1 VTLVFREFDQAAL
14 DRQYN
19 NQANVDD
26 PRRYLDWYAPASE
39 AARARVAH
47 LADVAYGHLPEQKL
61 DIFMPPGHSRSDR
74 RPVVAFLHGGAW
86 RALGLKGSS
95 FPAATFTE
103 RGALYVAIGFALMP
117 AAGSLDEMV
126 WQCRTAL
133 AWLATEI
140 AGHGGDPER
149 IYLIGHSSGGHL
161 AGMVVS
167 TDWARHF
174 SIIKPVVRAAVLVS
188 GLYDLEPVRLSYRNE
203 MLKLDRAAEIRN
215 SPCRNLP
222 KRGPPLLVVHG
233 EHETAEFR
241 RQAQDY
247 AALWKRRHGNCESI
261 ELAGLNHYETIE
273 SLTDPASTLSQR
285 TLGWFGI

>member
-1 VTLVFREFDQAAL
+1 MSLVFREFDQASL

-26 PRRYLDWYAPASE
+26 PRRYLDWYGPASE
-39 AARARVAH
+39 AARAQVPH
-47 LADVAYGHLPEQKL
+47 LRDLAYGSLPAEKL
-61 DIFMPPGHSRSDR
+61 DIFTPPGHSRADR

-86 RALGLKGSS
+86 RALGLKASS
-95 FPAATFTE
+95 FPAATFTG
-103 RGALYVAIGFALMP
+103 RGVLYVAIGFSLMP
-117 AAGSLDEMV
+117 VAGSLDEMI

-140 AGHGGDPER
+140 GEYGGDPER
-149 IYLIGHSSGGHL
+149 IYLIGHSSGAHL

-167 TDWARHF
+167 TDWAGHF
-174 SIIKPVVRAAVLVS
+174 GICRQVVRAGVLVS

-203 MLKLDRAAEIRN
+203 MLKLDRCSEIRN

-222 KRGPPLLVVHG
+222 ENGPPLLVAYG
-233 EHETAEFR
+233 SQETAEFR

-247 AALWKRRHGNCESI
+247 AKLWGRRHGNCEI
-261 ELAGLNHYETIE
+261 LELPGLNHYETIE
-273 SLTDPASTLSQR
+273 SLTNPASMLSQR
-285 TLGWFGI
+285 TIGWFGI